1 MWIDDHLVATSRV
14 LTIDGENPV
23 AYLFSFLDQS
33 PVINDDKVGDED
45 IVAFFNNGT
54 FSAFNDRSDSHQTS
68 GSMTVFSRLV
78 DDQLLTFEASDSSIT
93 DIETGSYW
101 NLAGI
106 SIDGELSGTQLS
118 AVVHRNHFWF
128 AWAVFKLTTEIRS
141 SKADLV
147 S

>member
-93 DIETGSYW
+93 DIETGSY
-101 NLAGI
+101 
-106 SIDGELSGTQLS
+106 
-118 AVVHRNHFWF
+118 
-128 AWAVFKLTTEIRS
+128 
-141 SKADLV
+141 
-147 S
+147 

>member
-1 MWIDDHLVATSRV
+1 M

-33 PVINDDKVGDED
+33 LVINDKVGDED

-68 GSMTVFSRLV
+68 GSVTVFSRLV

-93 DIETGSYW
+93 DIETGSY
-101 NLAGI
+101 
-106 SIDGELSGTQLS
+106 
-118 AVVHRNHFWF
+118 
-128 AWAVFKLTTEIRS
+128 
-141 SKADLV
+141 
-147 S
+147 